1 MEAVR
6 PKRTKAKTSGKSQLV
21 RKQKQAEEHKGATAP
36 SAVCD
41 EAFTDI
47 PLSLQEPVEEQR
59 DSVQTPKI
67 TAQPSDRPSE
77 KHQTSSSHT
86 LSTSVLTLQSPLTPQ
101 ETVPLTDSKDEE
113 EEDGGVADQG
123 AELKVEEQNTEL
135 GNYTQ
140 SWNQPC
146 VSTQFQIP
154 HAPSAPAL
162 YPCLPTLEEG
172 PMMSLCQE
180 AVKERAERTCSVVAS

>member
-21 RKQKQAEEHKGATAP
+21 RKQKQAEEHKATAP

-47 PLSLQEPVEEQR
+47 PLSLPYQEPVEE

-86 LSTSVLTLQSPLTPQ
+86 LSTSVLTKTLQSPLTPQ
-101 ETVPLTDSKDEE
+101 ETVPLTESKDEE
-113 EEDGGVADQG
+113 EEDG
-123 AELKVEEQNTEL
+123 EL
-135 GNYTQ
+135 
-140 SWNQPC
+140 
-146 VSTQFQIP
+146 QIRG
-154 HAPSAPAL
+154 L
-162 YPCLPTLEEG
+162 
-172 PMMSLCQE
+172 SL
-180 AVKERAERTCSVVAS
+180 K